1 MFGWRPS
8 AHFSAPRHGP
18 NDIVIGTY
26 ASNRKR
32 SELQRIFGDFSNLVT
47 LRFRGAAGKSF
58 RGWVSAT
65 RDVLISATAYS
76 EVPYEELRRSFAA
89 AGGALPEIRTI
100 FLSAPPER
108 PLQFAG
114 LKVALEDPPSFRG
127 MPWGFTFILLP
138 SRRECQFAFDASRY
152 DPVAVRA
159 AAGRWQRFA
168 DLLAR
173 RPDVPMEQLTQ
184 QALARG
190 AEKGALILMTPMSP
204 NGMPRSCS
212 CSCETRIAPNSAPKE
227 RVPCP
232 VNRRHPRLQP

>member
-1 MFGWRPS
+1 MADIAIEQKVTLFAVWL
-8 AHFSAPRHGP
+8 AAFSAFLCAETRS

-32 SELQRIFGDFSNLVT
+32 FELQRIFGDFSNLVT

-76 EVPYEELRRSFAA
+76 EVPYEELRRSFAT
-89 AGGALPEIRTI
+89 AGRALPEIRTI
-100 FLSAPPER
+100 FLSAPPQR

-114 LKVALEDPPSFRG
+114 LEVALEDPPSLRG
-127 MPWGFTFILLP
+127 MPWGFTFILMP
-138 SRRECQFAFDASRY
+138 SRRECQFTFDASRY
-152 DPVAVRA
+152 DAVAVRA

-190 AEKGALILMTPMSP
+190 AEKGASF
-204 NGMPRSCS
+204 
-212 CSCETRIAPNSAPKE
+212 
-227 RVPCP
+227 
-232 VNRRHPRLQP
+232 